1 MATTTRAAQAT
12 TGKFPRWATQLAEQY
27 RGGTIIE
34 FLVHG
39 NIHDLVPAEVGGR
52 QTFLSLRE
60 FLARQL
66 FPRRDHVI
74 YFDPSRG
81 ISFRDDETFG
91 DFHRVMQA
99 VDAAKGTKYAQVG
112 APRDPWRALDLIDR
126 YMRAKVDPRGGAEPK
141 SVALVIEFGNL
152 VVPSQDLSHLSG
164 DEQAVLVTLLRWA
177 NDPVFLRSDLT
188 VAIVAEN
195 LAEVSQ
201 VLVKSPHIG
210 RVEIQH
216 PDEAERRDYLAWRFE
231 HEPGLTKLADIDLGQ
246 FAKLTAGLSRVNLNH
261 ITSQAVGNERRITAD
276 FVAAQKKALIEKECY
291 GLLEFLVPKHG
302 LEVVCG
308 HEAQKQWLLEDA
320 RLIREGRIDALPMGY
335 LICGPV
341 GTGKTFMA
349 QCYTHDIGIPCVKL
363 LNFRSQWQGVTEGNW
378 EKILNVLKA
387 TGPVGVVIDEA
398 DAAVGDRD
406 AHDSGTSKRV
416 FSMLAAQ
423 MGDTR
428 YRGHILWFLLTCRPD
443 LLPIDLKRQGRA
455 EIHIPLFYPES
466 PDERR
471 TMLSILAK
479 KCGVKLCEDALAVD
493 LKGQWA
499 MSAGTLDEHAHEH
512 EHTDG
517 TRHAHPHAHAPGA
530 EEDHAHGHAHEHE
543 HRHAD
548 GTTHAHG
555 HEHGPGCEEDHD
567 HAHGQ
572 AHDED
577 DDQDA
582 LRTVDEVVQDFLAE
596 SGLSGAEVES
606 ILIRSKRRAYIQG
619 RTDVTRDDLVAE
631 AGNYI
636 PNLPLEEL
644 ELQMLA
650 AIIECSDKRF
660 LPRRL
665 ARLDREEVTRRFRE
679 LLRRGRPGA

>member
-1 MATTTRAAQAT
+1 MATTTREPQA

-27 RGGTIIE
+27 RGGTIVE
-34 FLVHG
+34 FIVHG
-39 NIHDLVPAEVGGR
+39 NIHDLVPADLGGR
-52 QTFLSLRE
+52 TSYLSLRE

-74 YFDPSRG
+74 YFDPSHG

-91 DFHRVMQA
+91 DFHRVVQA
-99 VDAAKGTKYAQVG
+99 VDASSGTKYAQQG
-112 APRDPWRALDLIDR
+112 LPRDPRRALYLIER
-126 YMRAKVDPRGGAEPK
+126 YMRAKVDPRGGAEPR
-141 SVALVIEFGNL
+141 SVALIIEYAQL
-152 VVPSQDLSHLSG
+152 VLPSGDLSHLSG
-164 DEQAVLVTLLRWA
+164 DEQATLVTLLRWA

-188 VAIVAEN
+188 VVIVAEN
-195 LAEVSQ
+195 LTEVSS
-201 VLVKSPHIG
+201 VLVKSPFIG

-216 PDEAERRDYLAWRFE
+216 PDSGERHDYISWRFE
-231 HEPGLTKLADIDLGQ
+231 QEPQLGKLADVDVPQ

-261 ITSQAVGNERRITAD
+261 ITSQAVANSRRITAD
-276 FVAAQKKALIEKECY
+276 FVAQQKKALIEKECY
-291 GLLEFLVPKHG
+291 GLLEFLTPSHG

-308 HEAQKQWLLEDA
+308 HQAQKDWLLADA
-320 RLIREGRIDALPMGY
+320 KLIREGKIDALPMGY

-387 TGPVGVVIDEA
+387 TGPVGVIIDEA

-406 AHDSGTSKRV
+406 SHDSGTSKRV

-455 EIHIPLFYPES
+455 EVHIPLFYPET
-466 PDERR
+466 PFERR

-479 KCGVKLCEDALAVD
+479 KCRVKLGEEALAVD

-499 MSAGTLDEHAHEH
+499 MSKGKAELGEDGEHEH
-512 EHTDG
+512 EHEHADG
-517 TRHAHPHAHAPGA
+517 TK
-530 EEDHAHGHAHEHE
+530 HAHGHAHDGDEAKHE
-543 HRHAD
+543 HA
-548 GTTHAHG
+548 
-555 HEHGPGCEEDHD
+555 HEHVHGEGCDH
-567 HAHGQ
+567 

-577 DDQDA
+577 EAEDEDA
-582 LRTVDEVVQDFLAE
+582 IRTVDEVVQDFLAE

-606 ILIRSKRRAYIQG
+606 ILIKAKRRAYIEDRDQ
-619 RTDVTRDDLVAE
+619 VTKADLVAE

-636 PNLPLEEL
+636 PNLPLEQL

-650 AIIECSDKRF
+650 AIIECSDRRF

-665 ARLDREEVTRRFRE
+665 AKLDREEVTNRFRE
-679 LLRRGRPGA
+679 LIRRERQGS

>member
-1 MATTTRAAQAT
+1 MATTTREAQAT
-12 TGKFPRWATQLAEQY
+12 TTRFPRWATQLAEQY

-39 NIHDLVPAEVGGR
+39 NIHDLVPADAGGR
-52 QTFLSLRE
+52 STFLSLRE

-126 YMRAKVDPRGGAEPK
+126 YMRAKVDPRGGAEPR

-152 VVPSQDLSHLSG
+152 VVPNQDLSHLSG

-177 NDPVFLRSDLT
+177 NDPVFLRSDMT
-188 VAIVAEN
+188 VVIVAEN

-210 RVEIQH
+210 RVEIKH
-216 PDEAERRDYLAWRFE
+216 PDEPERLDYLTWRFE
-231 HEPGLTKLADIDLGQ
+231 QEPALTSLADIDVPQ
-246 FAKLTAGLSRVNLNH
+246 IAKLTAGLSRVNLNH
-261 ITSQAVGNERRITAD
+261 ITSQAVANNRRITAE

-291 GLLEFLVPKHG
+291 GLLEFLTPSHG

-308 HEAQKQWLLEDA
+308 HEAQKEWLLADA
-320 RLIREGRIDALPMGY
+320 KLIREGRIDALPMGY

-387 TGPVGVVIDEA
+387 TGPVGVIIDEA

-455 EIHIPLFYPES
+455 EVHIPLFYPET

-471 TMLSILAK
+471 TMLSILAR
-479 KCGVKLCEDALAVD
+479 KCRVKLADDAFDVD

-499 MSAGTLDEHAHEH
+499 MSK
-512 EHTDG
+512 DG
-517 TRHAHPHAHAPGA
+517 AAPA
-530 EEDHAHGHAHEHE
+530 AA
-543 HRHAD
+543 A
-548 GTTHAHG
+548 AG
-555 HEHGPGCEEDHD
+555 HEHGPDCDHGDHGD
-567 HAHGQ
+567 HAHEADGED
-572 AHDED
+572 AGGHAEDEGED
-577 DDQDA
+577 EDA
-582 LRTVDEVVQDFLAE
+582 LRTVDEVVQDFLAQ

-606 ILIRSKRRAYIQG
+606 ILIRSKRRAYIHG
-619 RTDVTRDDLVAE
+619 RDDVSRDDLVAE

-636 PNLPLEEL
+636 PNLPLEQL

-650 AIIECSDKRF
+650 AIIECSDRRF

-665 ARLDREEVTRRFRE
+665 ARLDREEVITRFRE
-679 LLRRGRPGA
+679 LCRQERMGG

>member
-1 MATTTRAAQAT
+1 MATTTREAQAT
-12 TGKFPRWATQLAEQY
+12 TTRFPRWAAQLAEQY
-27 RGGTIIE
+27 RGGTIVE

-39 NIHDLVPAEVGGR
+39 NIHDLVPADLGGR
-52 QTFLSLRE
+52 PTFVTLRE

-66 FPRRDHVI
+66 FPRRDHVVF
-74 YFDPSRG
+74 YDPSRG

-141 SVALVIEFGNL
+141 SVALIIEFGNL
-152 VVPSQDLSHLSG
+152 VVPNQDLSHLSG

-188 VAIVAEN
+188 VVIVAEN

-201 VLVKSPHIG
+201 VLVKCPHIG
-210 RVEIQH
+210 RVEIGH
-216 PDEAERRDYLAWRFE
+216 PDEAERRDYLAWRFQQ
-231 HEPGLTKLADIDLGQ
+231 EPALARLADIDVPQ
-246 FAKLTAGLSRVNLNH
+246 IAKLTAGLSRVNLNH
-261 ITSQAVGNERRITAD
+261 LTSQAVANDRRITTE

-291 GLLEFLVPKHG
+291 GLLEFLTPRHG
-302 LEVVCG
+302 LDVVCG
-308 HEAQKQWLLEDA
+308 HEAQKEWLLADA

-387 TGPVGVVIDEA
+387 TGPVGVIIDEA

-455 EIHIPLFYPES
+455 EVHIPLFYPETAE
-466 PDERR
+466 ERR
-471 TMLSILAK
+471 TMLQILAR
-479 KCGVKLCEDALAVD
+479 KCQVQLAQDALDVD

-499 MSAGTLDEHAHEH
+499 MPASQED
-512 EHTDG
+512 
-517 TRHAHPHAHAPGA
+517 APGETGDA
-530 EEDHAHGHAHEHE
+530 P
-543 HRHAD
+543 
-548 GTTHAHG
+548 
-555 HEHGPGCEEDHD
+555 HEHGPGCGHD
-567 HAHGQ
+567 HGEG
-572 AHDED
+572 ED
-577 DDQDA
+577 DEDQDA
-582 LRTVDEVVQDFLAE
+582 LRTIDEVIQDFLAQ

-606 ILIRSKRRAYIQG
+606 ILIRAKRRAYIQG
-619 RTDVTRDDLVAE
+619 REEVTRDDLVAE
-631 AGNYI
+631 ASNYI

-650 AIIECSDKRF
+650 AIIECSDRRF

-665 ARLDREEVTRRFRE
+665 ARLDREEVITRFRE
-679 LLRRGRPGA
+679 LARRERMGA

>member
-1 MATTTRAAQAT
+1 MRNGRLSGPDAAYGCAARPRGVSWSDEVNPMATTAKEPQQTAS
-12 TGKFPRWATQLAEQY
+12 KFPRWATQLAEQY

-34 FLVHG
+34 FIIHG
-39 NIHDLVPAEVGGR
+39 NIQDLVPGDQNGR
-52 QTFLSLRE
+52 TFLALRD
-60 FLARQL
+60 FIAKQL

-99 VDAAKGTKYAQVG
+99 VDAAKGTKYATVG

-126 YMRAKVDPRGGAEPK
+126 YMRAKVDPRGGGEPK

-152 VVPSQDLSHLSG
+152 VVPNQELSHLSG
-164 DEQAVLVTLLRWA
+164 DEQATLVTLLRWA

-188 VAIVAEN
+188 VVIVTEN

-201 VLVKSPHIG
+201 VLVKSPFIG
-210 RVEIQH
+210 RIEIAH
-216 PDEAERRDYLAWRFE
+216 PDEAERKDYLSWRFE
-231 HEPGLTKLADIDLGQ
+231 QEPALAKLAEIDIDM
-246 FAKLTAGLSRVNLNH
+246 FSKLTAGLSRVNLNH
-261 ITSQAVGNERRITAD
+261 VTSQAVANNRKLTVD
-276 FVAAQKKALIEKECY
+276 FVSQQKKQLIEKECY

-308 HEAQKQWLLEDA
+308 HQAQKDWLLADA
-320 RLIREGRIDALPMGY
+320 KLIREGKIDALPMGY

-416 FSMLAAQ
+416 FSMLAQQ

-466 PDERR
+466 RKERQS
-471 TMLSILAK
+471 MFQILAR
-479 KCGVKLCEDALAVD
+479 KCGVNLTQEALQVD
-493 LKGQWA
+493 LKGQWS
-499 MSAGTLDEHAHEH
+499 MSRIGDGDEAKDEHVHGEGCAHEH
-512 EHTDG
+512 DG
-517 TRHAHPHAHAPGA
+517 SP
-530 EEDHAHGHAHEHE
+530 EDG
-543 HRHAD
+543 
-548 GTTHAHG
+548 G
-555 HEHGPGCEEDHD
+555 
-567 HAHGQ
+567 
-572 AHDED
+572 DED
-577 DDQDA
+577 A
-582 LRTVDEVVQDFLAE
+582 VRTVDEIIQDFLAE

-606 ILIRSKRRAYIQG
+606 ILIRAKRAAYIAG
-619 RTDVTRDDLVAE
+619 RTEITKEDVEVE
-631 AGNYI
+631 AQSYI
-636 PNLPLEEL
+636 PNLPPEEL

-650 AIIECSDKRF
+650 AIMECSDRRF
-660 LPRRL
+660 LPPRL
-665 ARLDREEVTRRFRE
+665 AKLDREEVITRFRE
-679 LLRRGRPGA
+679 LTRRGAHG

>member
-1 MATTTRAAQAT
+1 MATTTRDAQT
-12 TGKFPRWATQLAEQY
+12 TKFPRWATQLAEQY

-39 NIHDLVPAEVGGR
+39 NIHDLVPAEAGGR
-52 QTFLSLRE
+52 TTFLSLRE

-126 YMRAKVDPRGGAEPK
+126 YMRAKVDPRGGSEPR

-152 VVPSQDLSHLSG
+152 VVPNQDLSHLSG

-177 NDPVFLRSDLT
+177 NDPVFLRSDMT
-188 VAIVAEN
+188 VVIVAEN

-210 RVEIQH
+210 RVEIKH
-216 PDEAERRDYLAWRFE
+216 PDEAERHDYLAWRFE
-231 HEPGLTKLADIDLGQ
+231 QEPALVKLADVDLPQ
-246 FAKLTAGLSRVNLNH
+246 IAKLTAGLSRVNLNH
-261 ITSQAVGNERRITAD
+261 ITSQAVANNRRITAE

-291 GLLEFLVPKHG
+291 GLLEFLTPTHG

-308 HEAQKQWLLEDA
+308 HEAQKEWLLSDA
-320 RLIREGRIDALPMGY
+320 KLIREGRIDALPMGY

-387 TGPVGVVIDEA
+387 TGPVGVIIDEA

-455 EIHIPLFYPES
+455 EVHIPLFYPET

-471 TMLSILAK
+471 TMLSILAR
-479 KCGVKLCEDALAVD
+479 KCRVKLAEDAFDVD

-499 MSAGTLDEHAHEH
+499 MSKDGPPADEAKDDAKDEG
-512 EHTDG
+512 E
-517 TRHAHPHAHAPGA
+517 A
-530 EEDHAHGHAHEHE
+530 E
-543 HRHAD
+543 
-548 GTTHAHG
+548 
-555 HEHGPGCEEDHD
+555 HEHGPGCDHDHD
-567 HAHGQ
+567 HAADHDD
-572 AHDED
+572 DED
-577 DDQDA
+577 EDA
-582 LRTVDEVVQDFLAE
+582 LRTIDEIIQDFLAE

-619 RTDVTRDDLVAE
+619 RDDVSRDDLVAE

-636 PNLPLEEL
+636 PNLPLEQL

-650 AIIECSDKRF
+650 AIIECSDRRF

-665 ARLDREEVTRRFRE
+665 ARLDREEVITRFRE
-679 LLRRGRPGA
+679 LCRQERMGG